1 MQIMQRAKQ
10 TTARWYTDIMLKA
23 GWLTIAPESKHEII
37 KEDLFSNKVITNK
50 DDASDVEIKN
60 SGVNIG
66 LEDTILMSI

>member
-1 MQIMQRAKQ
+1 
-10 TTARWYTDIMLKA
+10 MLKA

-66 LEDTILMSI
+66 LEGDAANLLI